1 MTEDLS
7 ATVVDIL
14 EISNEVLLPDNENV
28 PPLITSATN
37 DSISASATEVDV
49 AITSAV
55 PEHDVLRTPC

>member
-1 MTEDLS
+1 MHASVTEDLS

-37 DSISASATEVDV
+37 DSKSRA
-49 AITSAV
+49 
-55 PEHDVLRTPC
+55 